1 MEEHF
6 SKGSVFV
13 IKNIADVEGCC
24 LMKPKAL
31 KAQLIS
37 FRGIL
42 TISVVTSGAPRA
54 KRASGAPWVNKS
66 THPRKFGNH
75 VTDRPTDRSH
85 HRLTNVYSYTF

>member
-6 SKGSVFV
+6 SKGNVFDM
-13 IKNIADVEGCC
+13 KNIADLKGCC
-24 LMKPKAL
+24 PMKPEAL
-31 KAQLIS
+31 KTQLIS

-42 TISVVTSGAPRA
+42 TISVVTSGALRA

-75 VTDRPTDRSH
+75 VTHRPTD
-85 HRLTNVYSYTF
+85 